1 MPFVNYPIECSTCR
15 GSGRIKPVCA
25 FRVHEEILTT
35 ECINCRGVGT
45 MENRVYVNPMPAD
58 SNGDYGCIPPNT
70 EVVVSND
77 ALITIDKIAEV
88 FSNEEIEK
96 VTSAIKKVKSKKVSL
111 DDSNK
116 STKLDSNDAS

>member
-25 FRVHEEILTT
+25 FRVHEDILTT

-45 MENRVYVNPMPAD
+45 MENRVYVNPMPAP
-58 SNGDYGCIPPNT
+58 SNGGCIPPNI
-70 EVVVSND
+70 EVVVSHG
-77 ALITIDKIAEV
+77 APFTIDKIAEV

-96 VTSAIKKVKSKKVSL
+96 VTAEIKKVKSKKVSSN
-111 DDSNK
+111 DSNK
-116 STKLDSNDAS
+116 QTKLDSNDAS